1 MNDHVIFDISQKGYD
16 WFPICIGLLFIIG
29 AAIGMLS
36 PQSRKTLQIVP
47 ALLLLFGV
55 LLSLGM
61 FLFQYTNH
69 QRYQA
74 ILDHGQYSV
83 VEGTA
88 ERFHPMS
95 KAGHGNETFTING
108 VSFSY
113 SDFSVTP
120 AFNTTSVYG
129 GPIHEGMYL
138 KIYYTKSI
146 EFAGDYAILRIEA
159 RKQN

>member
-1 MNDHVIFDISQKGYD
+1 MNHHVIFDISQKGYD
-16 WFPICIGLLFIIG
+16 WLPICIGLLFIIG
-29 AAIGMLS
+29 GAIGMLS
-36 PQSRKTLQIVP
+36 PQSRKTLYIVP

-55 LLSLGM
+55 LVSLSL

-83 VEGTA
+83 VQGTID
-88 ERFHPMS
+88 RFHPMA
-95 KAGHGNETFTING
+95 KTGHGNETFSIDG
-108 VSFSY
+108 VTFSY

-120 AFNTTSVYG
+120 AFNNTSAYG
-129 GPIHEGMYL
+129 GPLHEGMYV

-146 EFAGDYAILRIEA
+146 EFAGDHAILRIEA
-159 RKQN
+159 SNQN